1 MKVKQVKMTNEE
13 AIKIL
18 GACKPV
24 AERASGAFPSGLP
37 LNYTLTLQDLTLLQD
52 FARVQSDQVAAGP
65 GLLKRLFTQ
74 AELTPVEIYK
84 LEQLKR
90 LVFKRRYLGQ
100 NVVNGSKLG
109 SR

>member
-1 MKVKQVKMTNEE
+1 MTNNG
-13 AIKIL
+13 AIL
-18 GACKPV
+18 LLAACKPLV
-24 AERASGAFPSGLP
+24 ERTSGAFPSGLP
-37 LNYTLTLQDLTLLQD
+37 LNYSLNPQDLALLQD
-52 FARVQSDQVAAGP
+52 FARVQNDQVSAGP

-74 AELTPVEIYK
+74 AELTPVEVYK

-90 LVFKRRYLGQ
+90 LIFKRRYLGQ